1 MEAIIKNGG
10 VTRGW
15 IGVEP
20 QNITNELAQ
29 TLKIEK
35 NGVLIVGTLQSG
47 PADKAGIKPGDVLK
61 SIDGQVI
68 QDITQLLNKISQITP
83 GNKVKA
89 IVNRKG
95 KDLDLEVQVGKRP
108 GPKKK

>member
-1 MEAIIKNGG
+1 M
-10 VTRGW
+10 
-15 IGVEP
+15 EP
-20 QNITNELAQ
+20 QNITSELAQ

-61 SIDGQVI
+61 SIDGQSI
-68 QDITQLLNKISQITP
+68 TDITQLLNKISKVPP

-89 IVNRKG
+89 IINRKN
-95 KDLDLEVQVGKRP
+95 KDLELEIQVGKRP